1 MTHTQR
7 IEEAIKTGEQ
17 IKYLYLS
24 LIANEKT
31 SVKEELANKFNVLLS
46 LAQAVLKC
54 EGWPEDKKIDWRAG
68 RTIRPTS
75 IDYEAGFNSALHL
88 CRLAHAKNCQE
99 CKEKLFN
106 QTMEAKKSGYEEGKR
121 ECRERVPGVHT
132 CLVCNKPFLSIGIEL
147 CEGHTEKEINCV
159 HEWKASSTSNNGDL
173 ICVKCG
179 LVKRNIQN

>member
-1 MTHTQR
+1 
-7 IEEAIKTGEQ
+7 
-17 IKYLYLS
+17 
-24 LIANEKT
+24 
-31 SVKEELANKFNVLLS
+31 
-46 LAQAVLKC
+46 
-54 EGWPEDKKIDWRAG
+54 
-68 RTIRPTS
+68 
-75 IDYEAGFNSALHL
+75 
-88 CRLAHAKNCQE
+88 
-99 CKEKLFN
+99 
-106 QTMEAKKSGYEEGKR
+106 MEAKKSGYEEGKR